1 MFILFSVDYLS
12 YAIYVHTHSY
22 ALCISYRYALLYCEA
37 KDMVLE
43 LPQDGVVDFFE
54 DGGLIQWMNQARTW
68 MGDTRQA
75 NII

>member
-1 MFILFSVDYLS
+1 
-12 YAIYVHTHSY
+12 
-22 ALCISYRYALLYCEA
+22 
-37 KDMVLE
+37 MVLE